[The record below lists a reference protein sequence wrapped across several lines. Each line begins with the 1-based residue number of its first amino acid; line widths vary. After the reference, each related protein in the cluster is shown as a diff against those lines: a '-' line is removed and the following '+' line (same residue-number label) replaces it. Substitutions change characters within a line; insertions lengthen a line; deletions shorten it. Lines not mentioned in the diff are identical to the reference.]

1 MNVETLPVEIRKIVE
16 YCGDNEF
23 INDLKSK
30 FMTYRRLSDNQIRVG
45 VEAIER
51 EKNKSSQKKVNIKLI
66 GDTIKLRRGIATRI
80 KKNYQMKFHPILVD
94 VTQITG
100 ISDKAL
106 KLKAKL
112 TKENGGI
119 CRCCGKTLTDE
130 VSIITG
136 IGPIC
141 SKMVGVEQPKRKDA
155 IVEYVAEL
163 NKKIDEIGEFEF
175 WIPKKSI
182 VQWNG
187 PAEVVL
193 KT

>member
-1 MNVETLPVEIRKIVE
+1 ME
-16 YCGDNEF
+16 G
-23 INDLKSK
+23 
-30 FMTYRRLSDNQIRVG
+30 
-45 VEAIER
+45 IER